1 MTKFK
6 TGLLIGA
13 IGACILLKHDSVKSV
28 LKKMQ
33 K

>member
-13 IGACILLKHDSVKSV
+13 IGDYILLKQDSVKSV
-28 LKKMQ
+28 LKKM
-33 K
+33 KK